1 MSICVLIVEDE
12 INLGNSIKK
21 GLQEVG
27 FNVDYAPSATMAL
40 TLINENSYHIII
52 SDILMPE
59 LNGVEFLKQIRSKGI
74 DTPFLFLSALGSM
87 NDKILG
93 FDLGADDYLVKPFE
107 FRELVARI
115 KAISKRLPQNK
126 PELLYCS
133 DLKVDVT
140 NKSVIRDN
148 VNIQLTPREF
158 DLLVYFLENQDRLIS
173 KKELAE
179 KVWGHNF
186 DTGTNVIEVYINYL
200 RSKINLQNKKNLIEN
215 VHGQGYRLNN

>member
-1 MSICVLIVEDE
+1 
-12 INLGNSIKK
+12 
-21 GLQEVG
+21 
-27 FNVDYAPSATMAL
+27 
-40 TLINENSYHIII
+40 
-52 SDILMPE
+52 MPE

-87 NDKILG
+87 NDKIIG

-115 KAISKRLPQNK
+115 KAISKRRSQNK
-126 PELLYCS
+126 PEHLCCA

-140 NKSVIRDN
+140 NKSVLREN
-148 VNIQLTPREF
+148 VNVQLTAREF

-200 RSKINLQNKKNLIEN
+200 RSKINLKDKKNLIEN
-215 VHGQGYRLNN
+215 VHGQGYRLNS